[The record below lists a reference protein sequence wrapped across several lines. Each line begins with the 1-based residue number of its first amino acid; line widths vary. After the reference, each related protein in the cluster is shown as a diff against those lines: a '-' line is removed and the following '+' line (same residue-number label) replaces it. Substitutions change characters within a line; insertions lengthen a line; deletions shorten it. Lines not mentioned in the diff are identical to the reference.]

1 MINQLYINT
10 NKKITHTLLLKCI
23 YVIDNELTLRSSL
36 NYYYSFVYFFGRF
49 KCRNLFNMW
58 FRLLQVYHCNASAGR
73 LRNLL
78 NLHLVCLNKNTPLCN
93 KRPVSVLEFK
103 VLPSDHNLNMHF
115 MLQC

>member
-49 KCRNLFNMW
+49 KCRNLFNVVQTTSS
-58 FRLLQVYHCNASAGR
+58 LPLQRFGR
-73 LRNLL
+73 
-78 NLHLVCLNKNTPLCN
+78 TFEEFAEFAF
-93 KRPVSVLEFK
+93 SVLK
-103 VLPSDHNLNMHF
+103 QKYPT
-115 MLQC
+115 LQQETGVCVGI